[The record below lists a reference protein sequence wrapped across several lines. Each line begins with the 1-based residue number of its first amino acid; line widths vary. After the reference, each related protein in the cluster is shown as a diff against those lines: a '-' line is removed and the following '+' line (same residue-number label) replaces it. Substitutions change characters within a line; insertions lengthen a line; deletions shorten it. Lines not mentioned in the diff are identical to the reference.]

1 MKVENK
7 TVNNYPT
14 VQMIKRQAYLNELE
28 RQGKLKEFVREY
40 YADEIKDNSKL
51 MYLLYNN
58 WRTFGKQIFLDYTGI
73 STDKDRRTV
82 TELIDIRYMYL
93 AKHKLMLW
101 RCSHCGFAWVTSLKI
116 RLDGGCRCKNCKHKI
131 KYTLDKN
138 IKLEKIGSGTSFE
151 EQFIFYSLKQLYPKT
166 MSRAK
171 DKRLNLEYDI
181 VVPELNL
188 CIEHSAYGWHKS
200 KLDRDKLKEDNCL
213 SQGMQFIEFYV
224 HGKNDFEKDK
234 ILVNNYVD
242 YRSTNNIVEFLG
254 IMMGIVGY
262 ILEKY
267 DDYNK
272 YWYIDFDKS
281 REYANCVTGKNII
294 EPYKI
299 GKVPDFKED

>member
-14 VQMIKRQAYLNELE
+14 EQMIKRQAYLNELE

-51 MYLLYNN
+51 MCLLYNN

-82 TELIDIRYMYL
+82 TELIDIRHMYL

-101 RCSHCGFAWVTSLKI
+101 RCSHCGFTWVTSLKI

-188 CIEHSAYGWHKS
+188 CIEHSAYGWHKYN
-200 KLDRDKLKEDNCL
+200 LDRDKLKEDNCL
-213 SQGMQFIEFYV
+213 SQGIQFIEFYA

-242 YRSTNNIVEFLG
+242 YKSTSDIVEFLG

-267 DDYNK
+267 DD
-272 YWYIDFDKS
+272 
-281 REYANCVTGKNII
+281 
-294 EPYKI
+294 
-299 GKVPDFKED
+299 

>member
-7 TVNNYPT
+7 TVYDYPT
-14 VQMIKRQAYLNELE
+14 EQMIKRQTYLNKLE

-58 WRTFGKQIFLDYTGI
+58 WRTFCKQIFLDYTGI
-73 STDKDRRTV
+73 LVNRDKQTV
-82 TELIDIRYMYL
+82 TDILSIRDMPIIKYKYI
-93 AKHKLMLW
+93 LW
-101 RCSHCGFAWVTSLKI
+101 RCSHCGFTWVAPI
-116 RLDGGCRCKNCKHKI
+116 QVRLDNGCRCKSCHHKI
-131 KYTLDKN
+131 EYGEIDTTNLRIFDK
-138 IKLEKIGSGTSFE
+138 GTSFE

-171 DKRLNLEYDI
+171 DKKLNLEYDI

-188 CIEHSAYGWHKS
+188 CIEHSAYGWHKN
-200 KLDRDKLKEDNCL
+200 KLGLDKLKENNCL
-213 SQGMQFIEFYV
+213 SQGIQFIEFYA

-242 YRSTNNIVEFLG
+242 YKSTSDIVEFLG
-254 IMMGIVGY
+254 IMMGMVGY

-281 REYANCVTGKNII
+281 REYANYVTGKNII

-299 GKVPDFKED
+299 GKVPDFKD

>member
-1 MKVENK
+1 MKIDNK
-7 TVNNYPT
+7 FIWNYPT
-14 VQMIKRQAYLNELE
+14 EQMVNRQRQYLKLD
-28 RQGKLKEFVREY
+28 RQGVLKKYVYKNYHE
-40 YADEIKDNSKL
+40 EINL
-51 MYLLYNN
+51 PNNLIGFLYNN
-58 WRTFGKQIFLDYTGI
+58 WETFGKQLFLDYTGI
-73 STDKDRRTV
+73 IVDKDKITV
-82 TELIDIRYMYL
+82 TDYIPIQEMQLFKYKYII
-93 AKHKLMLW
+93 W
-101 RCSHCGFAWVTSLKI
+101 RCSYCGEVFVTSLKVRI
-116 RLDGGCRCKNCKHKI
+116 GNGCKCKGCGHKLNY
-131 KYTLDKN
+131 KSNEN
-138 IKLEKIGSGTSFE
+138 IKRPGSGTSFE

-171 DKRLNLEYDI
+171 DKRLGLEYDI

-213 SQGMQFIEFYV
+213 SQGIQFIEFYA

-242 YRSTNNIVEFLG
+242 YKSTSDIVEFLG
-254 IMMGIVGY
+254 IMMGMVGY

-281 REYANCVTGKNII
+281 REYANYVTGKNII
-294 EPYKI
+294 EPYKV

>member
-1 MKVENK
+1 MKLENK
-7 TVNNYPT
+7 TVKNYPSE
-14 VQMIKRQAYLNELE
+14 QMIKRQAYLNELE

-40 YADEIKDNSKL
+40 YADEIKDSSKL
-51 MYLLYNN
+51 MCLLYNN

-73 STDKDRRTV
+73 STDKDRQTV
-82 TELIDIRYMYL
+82 TELIDIRHMYL

-101 RCSHCGFAWVTSLKI
+101 RCSHCGFTWVTSLKI

-171 DKRLNLEYDI
+171 DKKLNLEYDI

-188 CIEHSAYGWHKS
+188 CIEHSAYGWHKYN
-200 KLDRDKLKEDNCL
+200 LDRDKLKEDNCL
-213 SQGMQFIEFYV
+213 SQGIQFIEFYA

-242 YRSTNNIVEFLG
+242 YRLTSDIVEFLG
-254 IMMGIVGY
+254 IMMGMVGY

-281 REYANCVTGKNII
+281 REYANYVTGKNII